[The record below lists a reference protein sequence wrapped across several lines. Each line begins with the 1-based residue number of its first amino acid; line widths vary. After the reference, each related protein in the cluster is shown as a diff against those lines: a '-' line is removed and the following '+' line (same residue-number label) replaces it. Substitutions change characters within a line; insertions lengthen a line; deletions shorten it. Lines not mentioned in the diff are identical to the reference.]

1 MGKSNINITF
11 LARELKVSPST
22 VSRALNDSNKISE
35 KTKSRVRDKAK
46 ELGYELNHVASSL
59 SKKRT
64 GMLGVIVP
72 EIKSYFFSRALSG
85 IEGVAHDS
93 GFQIIIAQTN
103 DSYKRERDV
112 CRMLQSARVD
122 GVVASLSLET
132 SNVGHFKLLQKNNT
146 PVVLFDRVNYELDC
160 TKILVDNYEGAYLA
174 TDHLINTG
182 CKRPVHFGG
191 PMNCRLFHDRA
202 EGYREALN
210 KHGIKIDPEMLLSTD
225 LTSKDVRDA
234 LKLWMNSRQVPDG
247 IFTATASSG
256 LQMIHLLK
264 TYNVSVPS
272 EMAIISFGKEP
283 CNELIEPSLSS
294 VEIPGYDMGRTAV
307 FHLITAISDKTIG
320 HQTIIKPLSLQIRN
334 SSFKK

>member
-1 MGKSNINITF
+1 MGKSNITITA
-11 LARELKVSPST
+11 LAKALKVSPST

-35 KTKSRVRDKAK
+35 KTKTRVREKAK
-46 ELGYELNHVASSL
+46 ELGYELNQVASSL
-59 SKKRT
+59 SKNRT

-103 DSYKRERDV
+103 DSYKRERDI

-122 GVVASLSLET
+122 GVIASLSLET
-132 SNVGHFKLLQKNNT
+132 TDVGHFELLQKNNT

-160 TKILVDNYEGAYLA
+160 TKVLVDNYEGAYLA
-174 TDHLINTG
+174 TEHLIKTG

-191 PMNCRLFHDRA
+191 PPNCRLFHDRA
-202 EGYREALN
+202 EGFREAL
-210 KHGIKIDPEMLLSTD
+210 KRHGLTIDPDMILATD
-225 LTSKDVRDA
+225 LTGKDVRDA
-234 LKLWMNSRQVPDG
+234 LKLWMNSGQTPDG
-247 IFTATASSG
+247 IFTATASTG
-256 LQMIHLLK
+256 LLILHLLK

-272 EMAIISFGKEP
+272 EIAIISFGKEP

-294 VEIPGYDMGRTAV
+294 VEMPGYDMGRTAV
-307 FHLITAISDKTIG
+307 SHLINALSGRIIG
-320 HQTIIKPLSLQIRN
+320 HPTIIKPISLQIRN